1 MATVIDSL
9 LIELGLD
16 SSKFDKAQKKS
27 VEELRKFDEAN
38 QKTQKNL
45 QRSSKE
51 TAEGFVKARD
61 ALVSFGSA
69 FSAVGFVNFVSNV
82 NATNASLTRN
92 ANMLGVSTKQLTGW
106 GNAVKSAGGDAKD
119 LVSTVSKLQGLAA
132 ARYLGDSTLASQMS
146 KLGIRSDSINPLT
159 GAMDLMKLSEDIKNY
174 EKRYNLTGEQAATNF
189 APLIDR
195 STFMLLDKGPDA
207 AKELIDIGIKKAALD
222 EKSAKK
228 ALELDNAERQLGNSF
243 DALKTKIV
251 SDVNP
256 AMMNLV
262 LTTESAFTKFNEI
275 DDATNG
281 ALGKFIALSVG
292 VIGLAGAFKT
302 LSFALETELA
312 KSLGLGWLARL
323 LPVAGSLLAL
333 PVATSLMAA
342 GLDKYGGGSG
352 AHTEGGIDTATGKIW
367 HWQPRKSGKGYEW
380 VLKDNPNG
388 NTPSKKWVGGKRGTG
403 GHWENITSSS
413 SSSDLFSNLEKQYGL
428 PAGMLGKIMQIESH
442 GNPNAINPDSG
453 AMGAFQFKSSTA
465 RQYGVANPFDMN
477 ESATGAAK
485 FLHDLSL
492 HYNGDVDKMLAGY
505 NWGMGRVD
513 TKGMG
518 MMPDETRNYLS
529 KYHAMTGAGVS
540 ASSNSNNSNVSTT
553 VTMGDI
559 NLNGANVTDGH
570 SFMQTLQ
577 QSFQT
582 NSLLNY
588 GVAGAR

>member
-1 MATVIDSL
+1 LATVIDSL

-16 SSKFDKAQKKS
+16 TSKFDAAQKKS
-27 VEELRKFDEAN
+27 VEQLRKFDEAN

-45 QRSSKE
+45 QRTSKD
-51 TAEGFVKARD
+51 TAEGFIKARD
-61 ALVSFGSA
+61 ALISFGSA
-69 FSAVGFVNFVSNV
+69 FTAAGFVNFVNNV
-82 NATNASLTRN
+82 NSANASLTRN
-92 ANMLGVSTKQLTGW
+92 AGMLGVSTKELTGW
-106 GNAVKSAGGDAKD
+106 GNAVKSAGGKAES
-119 LVSTVSKLQGLAA
+119 LVATVSKLQGLAA
-132 ARYLGDSTLASQMS
+132 ARFLGNSTLRTQMS
-146 KLGIRSDSINPLT
+146 QLGIRSESINPET
-159 GAMDLMKLSEDIKNY
+159 GAMNLQKLSEDIKNY
-174 EKRYNLTGEQAATNF
+174 ESRYNLTGEQAASNF

-195 STFMLLDKGPDA
+195 DTFMLLDKGPA
-207 AKELIDIGIKKAALD
+207 AAQKLIDIGIKKAALD
-222 EKSAKK
+222 EKAAKK

-256 AMMNLV
+256 AMMGLV
-262 LTTESAFTKFNEI
+262 STTESVFTKFNEI

-281 ALGKFIALSVG
+281 ALGKFTALSIG

-302 LSFALETELA
+302 LSIALETELA

-323 LPVAGSLLAL
+323 LPVAGELLAL

-367 HWQPRKSGKGYEW
+367 HWQAKKGGKGFEW

-388 NTPSKKWVGGKRGTG
+388 NTPSRKWVGGKRGSG
-403 GHWENITSSS
+403 GHWEDITSTS

-442 GNPNAINPDSG
+442 GDTNAINPDSG
-453 AMGAFQFKSSTA
+453 AMGAFQFMPKTA
-465 RQYGVANPFDMN
+465 RQYGVANPFDIN
-477 ESATGAAK
+477 ESATGATK
-485 FLHDLSL
+485 FLHDLSK

-505 NWGMGRVD
+505 NWGMGKVD

-518 MMPDETRNYLS
+518 MMPNETRNYLS
-529 KYHAMTGAGVS
+529 KYHAMTGSSVS
-540 ASSNSNNSNVSTT
+540 APPSSNNSNISTNIS
-553 VTMGDI
+553 MGNI
-559 NLNGANVTDGH
+559 TLPNVTDSQ
-570 SFMQTLQ
+570 SFVQSLQ
-577 QSFQT
+577 EKFQT

-588 GVAGAR
+588 GIAGAR